1 MIESRFPV
9 GYRAGQGP
17 SSKAAVML
25 TPSCGLGGGIE
36 RYSNTLEW
44 ALGFDGVK
52 CVRLDLQHAGA
63 LAHAG
68 MVSRALEAVRAQES
82 PPRLILSHRS
92 LLPLAFLVAGA
103 THVSGMTVICHGAD
117 VWGNRP
123 QPRRGLENR
132 LMRRDD
138 VRVVAAS
145 TFTAGALAEICR
157 AAILPP
163 GLSQDWFGKLV
174 TASTVSRTTDTRFQL
189 VTAFRL
195 ADWRDKGLP
204 EVLTAL
210 RLLGRSD
217 VRLTVCGTGN
227 ASLELEQLIGSYEFC
242 SLRTGLNDVELAGVL
257 ATADLFVLATRTRPG
272 RNPCGEGFGLVLL
285 EAQVAGTPVVAP
297 ASGGSRDAFIEGVTG
312 SAPIDESQ
320 HALAEVLD
328 QLLREPHRLTNMG
341 VRAAAWSRE
350 IFAPESYAKRAVAA
364 VL

>member
-1 MIESRFPV
+1 MLGLYLGFLGPWKLLFLLAGLGAVSGWAERYLLRRVTVARLILLAAAVQSALAYEAGLPTMLVALRTGATLALIGKAIEIAWSRVEKQPAAPSTVAPVYFRYISDRWIPMIESRFPV

-163 GLSQDWFGKLV
+163 GLSQDWFGSVGHCLYCIPHDRHQV
-174 TASTVSRTTDTRFQL
+174 STRNCIPAR
-189 VTAFRL
+189 RL
-195 ADWRDKGLP
+195 ARQGFAGSIDCIEIAG
-204 EVLTAL
+204 
-210 RLLGRSD
+210 
-217 VRLTVCGTGN
+217 
-227 ASLELEQLIGSYEFC
+227 SL
-242 SLRTGLNDVELAGVL
+242 
-257 ATADLFVLATRTRPG
+257 
-272 RNPCGEGFGLVLL
+272 
-285 EAQVAGTPVVAP
+285 
-297 ASGGSRDAFIEGVTG
+297 
-312 SAPIDESQ
+312 
-320 HALAEVLD
+320 
-328 QLLREPHRLTNMG
+328 
-341 VRAAAWSRE
+341 
-350 IFAPESYAKRAVAA
+350 
-364 VL
+364 